1 MNERDERMVKNE
13 ALFRQVN
20 ERLKEIGE
28 SFSLVAEHAEFVCEC
43 PDATCTARISM
54 SLDEYERIRA
64 KPAHFFMVPGHQ
76 RPEIEDVVE
85 EHDHYVVTVKP
96 AGELHDAA
104 VELGGDGQ
112 D

>member
-1 MNERDERMVKNE
+1 MDERDERMVKNE

-43 PDATCTARISM
+43 ADTSCTARISM
-54 SLDEYERIRA
+54 SLQEYERIRA

-76 RPEIEDVVE
+76 IGDIEQVVE
-85 EHDHYVVTVKP
+85 EHAAYVVTMKP
-96 AGELHDAA
+96 PGELHDAV
-104 VELGGDGQ
+104 VEIEG
-112 D
+112 

>member
-1 MNERDERMVKNE
+1 MDERDERMVKNE

-43 PDATCTARISM
+43 ADASCTARISM
-54 SLDEYERIRA
+54 SLEEYERIRA
-64 KPAHFFMVPGHQ
+64 KPAHFFMVRGHQ

-85 EHDHYVVTVKP
+85 EHEHYVVTKKP
-96 AGELHDAA
+96 VGELHDAA
-104 VELGGDGQ
+104 VEADTR